1 MPFEDKRIVRT
12 KGAIKRKAYFY
23 FLTATFLLSACS
35 PPQNTEPD
43 TSIDLVRER
52 LLLDKGWRFYKY
64 AEDSEADNLIYDVRP
79 EVDENIDGR
88 PADAEPTAAIA
99 IDVDTPTEVLKPW
112 ILPTANPFI
121 ADPSYHFSR
130 PDGNPGGAF
139 KFVQPDFD
147 DSTWKQVTI
156 PHDWAIE
163 GPFYEGTD
171 VPVGGGMGRLPVQ
184 GVGWYRNKIQL
195 DDKDA
200 GKRIYLEVEGAM
212 SYAMVWF
219 NGQLIGGWPFGY
231 ASWQLD
237 LTPYAKFG
245 ELNQLAIRID
255 NPANSSRWYPG
266 AGLYRD
272 VWVTKTQPIHIAQW
286 GTTVTTPSVSTQE
299 ATVTIEI
306 ALENHTSSE
315 ATVDITT
322 HYYPIKSDGSLG
334 PVAAVT
340 PEESLSIAGNGANSI
355 QSSINIENP
364 RLWGPLPEQTPNRY
378 MAITTV
384 RDERG
389 LLDEYKT
396 PFGIRSL
403 AFDAEQGLIVNGQ
416 RIKLKGANKH
426 HDLGALGAAFNARA
440 AQRQLETLQEMGVNA
455 IRMAHNPPAPHLLTL
470 TDKMGLLVIDEIF
483 DVWERKKT
491 PLDFHLIF
499 PEWSEAD
506 VRSFIRRDKNH
517 PSVIMWSLG
526 NEVGEQYTGEEGAQ
540 VGKRLHQIAK
550 SEDPTRPTT
559 AAMNYA
565 KPDMPFPAVMNII
578 SLNYQGE
585 GIRNAPAYSHL
596 QGISTEPLY
605 PAFHEAF
612 PDKMIISSE
621 NAAAV
626 SSRGEYLF
634 PVTPGI
640 SAPAEDGSGGNPET
654 AHVSAYDLYT
664 APFGSSADKVLGSL
678 ARHPYVSGGFIWSGW
693 DYLGEPTPYYSARS
707 SYFGAIDLAGFK
719 KDRFYIYQ
727 AHWRPELPIA
737 HILPHWTWPGREGLV
752 TPVHVITSGDEADL
766 FLNGQSLGRKARG
779 QFEYR
784 LRWDD
789 VTYSPGELSVV
800 TYKNGEVWATSKV
813 TTASEPTAIAL
824 TADRLTIEN
833 DGKDLAFISAEIIDT
848 TGQLAPTAS
857 NALTFAID
865 GPGEVVATDT
875 GDPTNMVPFTST
887 TRQAFNGKGMAII
900 RANENAEGS
909 ITVSVSGKGLQPA
922 RIEINTK

>member
-1 MPFEDKRIVRT
+1 
-12 KGAIKRKAYFY
+12 
-23 FLTATFLLSACS
+23 
-35 PPQNTEPD
+35 
-43 TSIDLVRER
+43 
-52 LLLDKGWRFYKY
+52 
-64 AEDSEADNLIYDVRP
+64 
-79 EVDENIDGR
+79 
-88 PADAEPTAAIA
+88 
-99 IDVDTPTEVLKPW
+99 
-112 ILPTANPFI
+112 
-121 ADPSYHFSR
+121 
-130 PDGNPGGAF
+130 
-139 KFVQPDFD
+139 
-147 DSTWKQVTI
+147 
-156 PHDWAIE
+156 
-163 GPFYEGTD
+163 
-171 VPVGGGMGRLPVQ
+171 
-184 GVGWYRNKIQL
+184 
-195 DDKDA
+195 
-200 GKRIYLEVEGAM
+200 M
-212 SYAMVWF
+212 S
-219 NGQLIGGWPFGY
+219 
-231 ASWQLD
+231 S
-237 LTPYAKFG
+237 
-245 ELNQLAIRID
+245 
-255 NPANSSRWYPG
+255 
-266 AGLYRD
+266 
-272 VWVTKTQPIHIAQW
+272 
-286 GTTVTTPSVSTQE
+286 QE
-299 ATVTIEI
+299 ATVAIEI
-306 ALENHTSSE
+306 VLENHTGSE

-322 HYYPIKSDGSLG
+322 HYYPIQSDGSLG

-340 PEESLSIAGNGANSI
+340 PKESASIAGNGAKSI
-355 QSSINIENP
+355 QSLINIENP
-364 RLWGPLPEQTPNRY
+364 RLWGPAPEQTPNRY

-384 RDERG
+384 RNEQG

-403 AFDAEQGLIVNGQ
+403 TFDAEQGLLVNGQ
-416 RIKLKGANKH
+416 RIEFKGANKH
-426 HDLGALGAAFNARA
+426 HDLGALGAAFNLRA

-455 IRMAHNPPAPHLLTL
+455 IRMAHNPPAPQLLML

-540 VGKRLHQIAK
+540 VGIRLHQIAK

-565 KPDMPFPAVMNII
+565 KPDMPFPAVMDII

-596 QGISTEPLY
+596 QGINTEPLY
-605 PAFHEAF
+605 PAFHDAF
-612 PDKMIISSE
+612 PNKMIISSE

-626 SSRGEYLF
+626 SSRGEYMF
-634 PVTPGI
+634 PVTSGI

-664 APFGSSADKVLGSL
+664 APFGSSADKVLASL

-707 SYFGAIDLAGFK
+707 SYFGVIDLAGFK

-737 HILPHWTWPGREGLV
+737 HILPHWTWPGREGQI
-752 TPVHVITSGDEADL
+752 TPVHVITSGDEAEL
-766 FLNGQSLGRKARG
+766 FLNGQSLGKKARG

-800 TYKNGEVWATSKV
+800 TFKNGEVWAASKV
-813 TTASEPTAIAL
+813 TTASDPTTIAL
-824 TADRLTIEN
+824 TADRLTIDN
-833 DGKDLAFISAEIIDT
+833 DGKDLAFIRAEIMDT
-848 TGQLAPTAS
+848 YGQLAPTAS
-857 NALTFAID
+857 NALTFTVD
-865 GPGEVVATDT
+865 GPGEVVATDN

-900 RANENAEGS
+900 RANENSEGS
-909 ITVSVSGKGLQPA
+909 ITVSVSGEGLQTA
-922 RIEINTK
+922 SIKISAK

>member
-1 MPFEDKRIVRT
+1 MSLEKRKIVRT
-12 KGAIKRKAYFY
+12 KSAIISKTSCC
-23 FLTATFLLSACS
+23 FLAFTFFFSACS

-43 TSIDLVRER
+43 TSKDQVRER

-64 AEDSEADNLIYDVRP
+64 ADASEADSLIYDVRP
-79 EVDENIDGR
+79 EVAENIDGR

-99 IDVDTPTEVLKPW
+99 IDEDTAIEVLKPW

-121 ADPSYHFSR
+121 ADPDNQFRR
-130 PDGNPGGAF
+130 PEGNPGGTF
-139 KFVQPDFD
+139 EFVQSDFD
-147 DSTWKQVTI
+147 DSAWQQVNI

-163 GPFYEGTD
+163 GPFYEGED

-195 DDKDA
+195 SEEDA
-200 GKRIYLEVEGAM
+200 GKQLYLEVEGAM

-219 NGQLIGGWPFGY
+219 NGQLVGGWPFGY

-245 ELNQLAIRID
+245 EPNQLAIRID
-255 NPANSSRWYPG
+255 NPADSSRWYPG

-272 VWVTKTQPIHIAQW
+272 VWLTKTQPVHVAQW
-286 GTTVTTPSVSTQE
+286 GTTVTTPSVSAQE
-299 ATVTIEI
+299 ATVAIEI
-306 ALENHTSSE
+306 ALENHTDSAE
-315 ATVDITT
+315 TVGINT
-322 HYYPIKSDGSLG
+322 HFYPILGDGSLG
-334 PVAAVT
+334 ELVAAT
-340 PEESLSIAGNGANSI
+340 SGNTLNIAGKGSNSI
-355 QSSINIENP
+355 KSSVTIENP
-364 RLWGPLPEQTPNRY
+364 NLWGPPPEQTPHRY
-378 MAITTV
+378 MAITTITN
-384 RDERG
+384 EQG

-396 PFGIRSL
+396 PFGIRAL
-403 AFDAEQGLIVNGQ
+403 TFDAERGLFVNGQ
-416 RIKLKGANKH
+416 QIELKGANKH
-426 HDLGALGAAFNARA
+426 HDLGALGAAFNTRA

-455 IRMAHNPPAPHLLTL
+455 VRMAHNPPAPQLLTL
-470 TDKMGLLVIDEIF
+470 TDQMGILVIDEIF

-499 PEWSEAD
+499 PDWSEAD

-526 NEVGEQYTGEEGAQ
+526 NEVGEQYTGEEGAK
-540 VGKRLHQIAK
+540 VGERLHQIAK
-550 SEDPTRPTT
+550 SEDPTRLTT

-565 KPDMPFPAVMNII
+565 KPDMPFPAVMDIV

-596 QGISTEPLY
+596 QGINTEPLY

-621 NAAAV
+621 NAAAL

-640 SAPAEDGSGGNPET
+640 SAPVEDGSGGDPET

-664 APFGSSADKVLGSL
+664 AQFGSSADKVLGSL

-707 SYFGAIDLAGFK
+707 SYFGVIDLAGFK

-737 HILPHWTWPGREGLV
+737 HILPHWTWPGRDGQV
-752 TPVHVITSGDEADL
+752 TPVHVITSGDEAEL
-766 FLNGQSLGRKARG
+766 FLNGQSLGKKARG

-800 TYKNGEVWATSKV
+800 AYKDGEVWATSKV
-813 TTASEPTAIAL
+813 TTAGQPAAIAL
-824 TADRLTIEN
+824 TADRKAIES
-833 DGKDLAFISAEIIDT
+833 DGKDLAFISAEIIDAI
-848 TGQLAPTAS
+848 GQLAPTAS
-857 NALTFAID
+857 NRLTFTIN
-865 GPGEVVATDT
+865 GPGEIVATDN

-887 TRQAFNGKGMAII
+887 SRQAFNGKALAII
-900 RANENAEGS
+900 KADENTEGP
-909 ITVSVSGKGLQPA
+909 ITVSVTGEGLQLA
-922 RIEINTK
+922 RIEIHAK